1 MYLCVVLC
9 CIILRW
15 MMPCLVWQ
23 DYLRKLWRGYT
34 TMRMVMTGL
43 YMGRVEFQVDN
54 QLLRG
59 LVELVSPSHQQR
71 P

>member
-1 MYLCVVLC
+1 MS
-9 CIILRW
+9 
-15 MMPCLVWQ
+15 CLVWQ

-43 YMGRVEFQVDN
+43 YMDRVEFQVDH

-59 LVELVSPSHQQR
+59 LVELVSPSHQR
-71 P
+71 HT